1 MLRFR
6 QITLNLIYFINILL
20 IFLLLFEEK
29 VQLPVFLQVGGRLHP
44 LVLHFPLA
52 LLFVGIFLEWL
63 TSRKTFQHPAN
74 VPSHRFP
81 LVSS

>member
-29 VQLPVFLQVGGRLHP
+29 D
-44 LVLHFPLA
+44 
-52 LLFVGIFLEWL
+52 
-63 TSRKTFQHPAN
+63 
-74 VPSHRFP
+74 
-81 LVSS
+81 